1 MPVCPPE
8 LRDNPFTQASGL
20 APSKRWTNR
29 NISDTEF
36 DIGIGEAD
44 VRFPLTLGSL
54 YHMTEERIFLLY
66 ISMNYREFSV
76 KSKLIISL
84 FQTVK

>member
-1 MPVCPPE
+1 MDWLLVKGGQTVIY
-8 LRDNPFTQASGL
+8 L
-20 APSKRWTNR
+20 
-29 NISDTEF
+29 TEF